1 MSSTRPI
8 PIGGSGS
15 QRGSPASRS
24 PAGAQLVSH
33 SLPADMHHVHLSRF
47 MSSSGNA
54 RAASNGLQA
63 PRTPLVG
70 SMPEPNFLQLESM
83 PDLVLGPRAEAIP
96 EESPPRAPAVIQV
109 RNIGTCWYSTAVMD
123 SDACS
128 CLQFASSCPGDIGFL
143 RSNPT
148 RGSWTP
154 SLQPVSVEHDD
165 FDLSKSPALAA
176 MSAMR
181 ERMQSGEF
189 DDTTTQQAGSGSSYR
204 SFSARSG
211 AAGTQP
217 SRHFYAS
224 DESSSYAVSA
234 ELLERLSITSE
245 EEGEDAED
253 REERYRVPQFS
264 LQTPSDPRR
273 RSERRGS
280 YGNMSD
286 SGDTGIF
293 EFDDQ

>member
-8 PIGGSGS
+8 PIGGNGS
-15 QRGSPASRS
+15 QRSSPVTRS
-24 PAGAQLVSH
+24 PNGVAMVSH

-47 MSSSGNA
+47 MTTANGTRSSG
-54 RAASNGLQA
+54 LQPPRA
-63 PRTPLVG
+63 PRVG

-83 PDLVLGPRAEAIP
+83 PDLALGPPAETI
-96 EESPPRAPAVIQV
+96 EEDSPPTRAPAVI
-109 RNIGTCWYSTAVMD
+109 
-123 SDACS
+123 
-128 CLQFASSCPGDIGFL
+128 QFASSCPGDIGFL

-154 SLQPVSVEHDD
+154 SLEPYLAEHDD

-176 MSAMR
+176 MSALR
-181 ERMQSGEF
+181 ERMSPSGNEGN
-189 DDTTTQQAGSGSSYR
+189 TQQAGSAYR
-204 SFSARSG
+204 SFSNRA

-217 SRHFYAS
+217 TRHYYAA

-245 EEGEDAED
+245 EEGEDAVD
-253 REERYRVPQFS
+253 RDERYRMPGYN
-264 LQTPSDPRR
+264 LQIPTDQRR
-273 RSERRGS
+273 RTERRGS
-280 YGNMSD
+280 YGNVSD
-286 SGDTGIF
+286 TGDTGIF

>member
-15 QRGSPASRS
+15 QRGSPVTRS
-24 PAGAQLVSH
+24 PSGAALVSH

-47 MSSSGNA
+47 MTSANGARSG
-54 RAASNGLQA
+54 GLQP
-63 PRTPLVG
+63 PRAPLVG

-83 PDLVLGPRAEAIP
+83 PDLALGPPAETI
-96 EESPPRAPAVIQV
+96 EQDSPPARAPAVI
-109 RNIGTCWYSTAVMD
+109 
-123 SDACS
+123 
-128 CLQFASSCPGDIGFL
+128 QFASSCPGDIGFL
-143 RSNPT
+143 RRNPT

-154 SLQPVSVEHDD
+154 SLEPHLAEHDD

-176 MSAMR
+176 MSALR
-181 ERMQSGEF
+181 ERIPPGGLDEGAA
-189 DDTTTQQAGSGSSYR
+189 QQAGNGSAYR
-204 SFSARSG
+204 SFSARG
-211 AAGTQP
+211 AAGTQQP
-217 SRHFYAS
+217 SRHYYAS

-245 EEGEDAED
+245 EGEGAED
-253 REERYRVPQFS
+253 RGERYRMAGYDPQMPAD
-264 LQTPSDPRR
+264 QRR
-273 RSERRGS
+273 RAERRGS
-280 YGNMSD
+280 YGNVSD

>member
-15 QRGSPASRS
+15 QRGSPVNRS
-24 PAGAQLVSH
+24 PNGAAMVSH

-47 MSSSGNA
+47 MTSTNGVRSG
-54 RAASNGLQA
+54 GLQP
-63 PRTPLVG
+63 PRAPLVG
-70 SMPEPNFLQLESM
+70 SMPEPNFLQLDSM
-83 PDLVLGPRAEAIP
+83 PDLALGPPAETIR
-96 EESPPRAPAVIQV
+96 EDSPPQAPAVI
-109 RNIGTCWYSTAVMD
+109 
-123 SDACS
+123 
-128 CLQFASSCPGDIGFL
+128 QFASSCPGDIGFL
-143 RSNPT
+143 RQGNPN
-148 RGSWTP
+148 RSSWTP
-154 SLQPVSVEHDD
+154 SLEPNLAEHDD

-176 MSAMR
+176 MSALR
-181 ERMQSGEF
+181 ERMSPGGVGG
-189 DDTTTQQAGSGSSYR
+189 DAGTSQQGSYR
-204 SFSARSG
+204 SFS

-217 SRHFYAS
+217 SRHYYAS

-253 REERYRVPQFS
+253 RNERYRVPGYNSHMPADQ
-264 LQTPSDPRR
+264 RR

-280 YGNMSD
+280 YGNVSD
-286 SGDTGIF
+286 TGDTGIF